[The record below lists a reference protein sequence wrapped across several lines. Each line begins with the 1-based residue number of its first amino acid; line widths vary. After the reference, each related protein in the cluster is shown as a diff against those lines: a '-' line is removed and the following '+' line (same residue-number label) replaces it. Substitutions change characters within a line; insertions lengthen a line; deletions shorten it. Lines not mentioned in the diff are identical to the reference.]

1 MPLSK
6 IGCISD
12 THGLLRPQA
21 IAALEGSDIILHAG
35 DVGVAKILD
44 SLQKIAP
51 VYAVRGNV
59 DYGEGLSN
67 LPITE
72 VVEFAKQHFYMIHIL
87 DDLDIDPAAAG
98 MDMVIYGHSH
108 IPSIEERNG
117 VIFLNPGSAGRRRF
131 DLPVTV
137 ARILIRDGKLEPEI
151 IDLQTMQ
158 PL

>member
-72 VVEFAKQHFYMIHIL
+72 VAEFAKQHFYMIHIL

-98 MDMVIYGHSH
+98 MEMVIYGHSH

-137 ARILIRDGKLEPEI
+137 AQILIRDGKLEPVI

>member
-35 DVGVAKILD
+35 DVGVAEILD

-98 MDMVIYGHSH
+98 MEMVIYGHSH

-137 ARILIRDGKLEPEI
+137 ARILIRDGKLEPVI

>member
-35 DVGVAKILD
+35 DVGVAEILD

-51 VYAVRGNV
+51 VCAVRGNV

-98 MDMVIYGHSH
+98 MEMVIYGHSH

-137 ARILIRDGKLEPEI
+137 AQILIRDGKLEPVI

>member
-98 MDMVIYGHSH
+98 MEMVIYGHSH

>member
-35 DVGVAKILD
+35 NVGVAKILD

-98 MDMVIYGHSH
+98 MEMVIYGHSH

-137 ARILIRDGKLEPEI
+137 AQILIRDGKLEPVI

>member
-1 MPLSK
+1 MSLIK

-21 IAALEGSDIILHAG
+21 ITALEGSDIILHAG
-35 DVGVAKILD
+35 DVGISEILTR
-44 SLQKIAP
+44 LREIAP

-59 DYGEGLSN
+59 DYGEGLTD
-67 LPITE
+67 LPITD
-72 VVEFAKQHFYMIHIL
+72 VVEFADKHFYMIHIL

-131 DLPVTV
+131 ELPVTV
-137 ARILIRDGKLEPEI
+137 AQIVIRDGKLEPEI
-151 IDLQTMQ
+151 IDMQTMQ

>member
-35 DVGVAKILD
+35 DVGVAQILD

-98 MDMVIYGHSH
+98 MEMVIYGHSH

-137 ARILIRDGKLEPEI
+137 AQILIRDGKLEPVI

>member
-98 MDMVIYGHSH
+98 MEMVIYGHSH

-117 VIFLNPGSAGRRRF
+117 VIFLNPGSAGRRRY

-137 ARILIRDGKLEPEI
+137 AQILIRDGKLEPVI

>member
-98 MDMVIYGHSH
+98 MEMVIYGHSH

-137 ARILIRDGKLEPEI
+137 AQILIRDGKLEPVI